1 MVLTGNQEKKK
12 RKSPPKFSA
21 PTFSRL
27 RNTWRRL
34 TRLASRPLGFSP
46 SPPSAPP
53 PASPRP
59 LAPSPRPLRRHLRRP
74 APPNSLWLPPSPAS
88 GRRRRRCCRCCCC
101 WGCWRRP
108 EDRAAAAAAA
118 ERAAAGAERDE
129 GARGNE
135 RGASGARPAPPA
147 LPLAGAAAAARAPSR
162 RRRLPARPPDKARE
176 PAPRAMSSSAGSG
189 HQPSQSRAIPTRTV
203 PISDAAQ
210 LPHDYCTT
218 PGGTLFST
226 TPGGERRPPRR
237 GPELVARFLR
247 RVPACLP
254 PRAFNSGR
262 VQAGPPRPAQLRRSP
277 PAPSSARAPGR
288 LLSEP

>member
-1 MVLTGNQEKKK
+1 MH
-12 RKSPPKFSA
+12 R
-21 PTFSRL
+21 
-27 RNTWRRL
+27 
-34 TRLASRPLGFSP
+34 ASRP
-46 SPPSAPP
+46 ARR
-53 PASPRP
+53 ASVPPRP
-59 LAPSPRPLRRHLRRP
+59 RPRSLPLRPALLRHLRRP
-74 APPNSLWLPPSPAS
+74 ASPNSLWLPPSPAS

-129 GARGNE
+129 GARGSE
-135 RGASGARPAPPA
+135 RGASGACPAPPA
-147 LPLAGAAAAARAPSR
+147 LPLAGAAGAARAPSR
-162 RRRLPARPPDKARE
+162 RRYRRRRRPPARPPDKARE
-176 PAPRAMSSSAGSG
+176 PAPRAMSSSSGSG

-237 GPELVARFLR
+237 GPEPAARFFC
-247 RVPACLP
+247 RVPAGLS

-277 PAPSSARAPGR
+277 PPPPVPPKPLGDCFR
-288 LLSEP
+288 EP